1 MGCHYIVCNPIF
13 CKVIYMKKNR
23 RKTNRYEKKYETQK
37 KIVLRQLDEIEKL
50 KSSISELEIDS
61 EKRTELI
68 DSITDIRTE
77 LYEVIDDLSER
88 REEYTRLI
96 EDLKQ
101 MKMVMNQ
108 TVFKGKWR
116 LVKLLLR

>member
-1 MGCHYIVCNPIF
+1 
-13 CKVIYMKKNR
+13 MKKNR

-88 REEYTRLI
+88 RKEYTRLI
-96 EDLKQ
+96 EDLRQ

-116 LVKLLLR
+116 LIKLLLR

>member
-1 MGCHYIVCNPIF
+1 
-13 CKVIYMKKNR
+13 MKKNR

-77 LYEVIDDLSER
+77 LYEVIDNLSER

-96 EDLKQ
+96 EDLRQ
-101 MKMVMNQ
+101 MKIVMNQ

-116 LVKLLLR
+116 LIKLLLR

>member
-1 MGCHYIVCNPIF
+1 
-13 CKVIYMKKNR
+13 MKKNR

-37 KIVLRQLDEIEKL
+37 KIVLRQLDEIKKL
-50 KSSISELEIDS
+50 ESSISELEIDS

-96 EDLKQ
+96 QDLRQ

-116 LVKLLLR
+116 LIKLLLR

>member
-1 MGCHYIVCNPIF
+1 MNF
-13 CKVIYMKKNR
+13 CLYQ
-23 RKTNRYEKKYETQK
+23 EYETKK

-50 KSSISELEIDS
+50 KSSIFELEIDS

-96 EDLKQ
+96 EDLRQ

-116 LVKLLLR
+116 LIKLLLR

>member
-1 MGCHYIVCNPIF
+1 
-13 CKVIYMKKNR
+13 MKKNR

-50 KSSISELEIDS
+50 ESSISELEIDS

-96 EDLKQ
+96 QDLRQ

-116 LVKLLLR
+116 LIKLLLR

>member
-1 MGCHYIVCNPIF
+1 
-13 CKVIYMKKNR
+13 MKKNR

-108 TVFKGKWR
+108 TVFKGKWK

>member
-1 MGCHYIVCNPIF
+1 
-13 CKVIYMKKNR
+13 MKKNR

-88 REEYTRLI
+88 REEYTHLI
-96 EDLKQ
+96 EDLRQ

-108 TVFKGKWR
+108 IVFKGKWR
-116 LVKLLLR
+116 LIKLLLR

>member
-1 MGCHYIVCNPIF
+1 
-13 CKVIYMKKNR
+13 MKKNR

-37 KIVLRQLDEIEKL
+37 KIVVRQLDEIEKL

-96 EDLKQ
+96 EDLRQ

-116 LVKLLLR
+116 LIKLLLR

>member
-1 MGCHYIVCNPIF
+1 
-13 CKVIYMKKNR
+13 MKKNR

-50 KSSISELEIDS
+50 ESSISELEIDS

-96 EDLKQ
+96 QDLRQ
-101 MKMVMNQ
+101 MKIVMNQ

-116 LVKLLLR
+116 LIKLLLR

>member
-1 MGCHYIVCNPIF
+1 
-13 CKVIYMKKNR
+13 MKKNQ

-77 LYEVIDDLSER
+77 LYEVIDDLSEK

-96 EDLKQ
+96 EDLRQ

-116 LVKLLLR
+116 LIKLLLR

>member
-1 MGCHYIVCNPIF
+1 
-13 CKVIYMKKNR
+13 MKKNR

-96 EDLKQ
+96 EDLRQ
-101 MKMVMNQ
+101 IKMVMNQ

-116 LVKLLLR
+116 LIKLLLR

>member
-1 MGCHYIVCNPIF
+1 
-13 CKVIYMKKNR
+13 MKKNR

-77 LYEVIDDLSER
+77 LYEVINDLSER

>member
-1 MGCHYIVCNPIF
+1 
-13 CKVIYMKKNR
+13 MKKNR

-77 LYEVIDDLSER
+77 LYEVIDDLSEK
-88 REEYTRLI
+88 REEYIRLI
-96 EDLKQ
+96 EDLRQ

-116 LVKLLLR
+116 LIKLLLR

>member
-1 MGCHYIVCNPIF
+1 
-13 CKVIYMKKNR
+13 MKKNR

-61 EKRTELI
+61 EKRIELI

-96 EDLKQ
+96 EDLRQ
-101 MKMVMNQ
+101 MEMVMNQ

-116 LVKLLLR
+116 LIKLLLR

>member
-1 MGCHYIVCNPIF
+1 
-13 CKVIYMKKNR
+13 MKKNR

-96 EDLKQ
+96 EDLRQ

-116 LVKLLLR
+116 LIKLLLG

>member
-1 MGCHYIVCNPIF
+1 
-13 CKVIYMKKNR
+13 MKKNR
-23 RKTNRYEKKYETQK
+23 RKTNKYEKKYETQK

-77 LYEVIDDLSER
+77 LYEIIDDLGEK
-88 REEYTRLI
+88 REEYTRLV
-96 EDLKQ
+96 EDLRQ

-116 LVKLLLR
+116 LIKLLLR

>member
-1 MGCHYIVCNPIF
+1 
-13 CKVIYMKKNR
+13 MKKNR

-50 KSSISELEIDS
+50 ESSISELEIDS

>member
-1 MGCHYIVCNPIF
+1 
-13 CKVIYMKKNR
+13 MKKNR

-50 KSSISELEIDS
+50 ESSISELEIDS

-77 LYEVIDDLSER
+77 LYEVIDDLSEK

-96 EDLKQ
+96 QDLRQ

-116 LVKLLLR
+116 LIKLLLR

>member
-1 MGCHYIVCNPIF
+1 
-13 CKVIYMKKNR
+13 MKKNR

-96 EDLKQ
+96 EDLRQ

-108 TVFKGKWR
+108 TVFKGKWG
-116 LVKLLLR
+116 LIKLLLR

>member
-1 MGCHYIVCNPIF
+1 
-13 CKVIYMKKNR
+13 MKKNR

-96 EDLKQ
+96 EDLRQ

-116 LVKLLLR
+116 LIKLLLR

>member
-1 MGCHYIVCNPIF
+1 
-13 CKVIYMKKNR
+13 MKKNR

-77 LYEVIDDLSER
+77 LYEVIDDLSEK

-96 EDLKQ
+96 EDLRQ

-108 TVFKGKWR
+108 TVFKGKWK
-116 LVKLLLR
+116 LIKLLLR

>member
-1 MGCHYIVCNPIF
+1 
-13 CKVIYMKKNR
+13 MKKNR

-96 EDLKQ
+96 EDLRQ
-101 MKMVMNQ
+101 MKIVMNQ

-116 LVKLLLR
+116 LIKLLLR

>member
-1 MGCHYIVCNPIF
+1 
-13 CKVIYMKKNR
+13 MKKNR

-61 EKRTELI
+61 EKRIELI

-96 EDLKQ
+96 EDLRQ

-116 LVKLLLR
+116 LIKLLLR

>member
-1 MGCHYIVCNPIF
+1 
-13 CKVIYMKKNR
+13 MKKNR

-88 REEYTRLI
+88 REEYTCLI
-96 EDLKQ
+96 EDLRQ

-116 LVKLLLR
+116 LIKLLLR

>member
-1 MGCHYIVCNPIF
+1 MN
-13 CKVIYMKKNR
+13 KNK
-23 RKTNRYEKKYETQK
+23 KTNKYKKKYETQK
-37 KIVLRQLDEIEKL
+37 KVVLQQLDEIEKL
-50 KSSISELEIDS
+50 KSSISELKIDS
-61 EKRTELI
+61 EKRIELI

-96 EDLKQ
+96 EDLRQ

-116 LVKLLLR
+116 LIKLLLR

>member
-1 MGCHYIVCNPIF
+1 
-13 CKVIYMKKNR
+13 MKKNR

-96 EDLKQ
+96 EDLRR
-101 MKMVMNQ
+101 MRMVMNQ

-116 LVKLLLR
+116 LIKLLLR

>member
-1 MGCHYIVCNPIF
+1 
-13 CKVIYMKKNR
+13 MKKNR

-37 KIVLRQLDEIEKL
+37 NIVLRQLDEIEKL

-96 EDLKQ
+96 EDLRQ

-116 LVKLLLR
+116 LIKLLLR

>member
-1 MGCHYIVCNPIF
+1 
-13 CKVIYMKKNR
+13 MKKNR

-50 KSSISELEIDS
+50 ESSISELEIDS

-96 EDLKQ
+96 QDLRQ
-101 MKMVMNQ
+101 MKMVVNQ

-116 LVKLLLR
+116 LIKLLLR

>member
-1 MGCHYIVCNPIF
+1 
-13 CKVIYMKKNR
+13 MKKNR

-61 EKRTELI
+61 DKRTELI

-96 EDLKQ
+96 EDLRQ

-116 LVKLLLR
+116 LIKLLLR

>member
-1 MGCHYIVCNPIF
+1 
-13 CKVIYMKKNR
+13 MKKNQ
-23 RKTNRYEKKYETQK
+23 KKSNRYEKKYETQK

-96 EDLKQ
+96 EDLRQ

-116 LVKLLLR
+116 LIKLLLR

>member
-1 MGCHYIVCNPIF
+1 
-13 CKVIYMKKNR
+13 MKKNR

-88 REEYTRLI
+88 QKEYTRLI
-96 EDLKQ
+96 EDLRQ
-101 MKMVMNQ
+101 MKVVMNQ

-116 LVKLLLR
+116 LIKLLLR

>member
-1 MGCHYIVCNPIF
+1 
-13 CKVIYMKKNR
+13 MKKNR

-50 KSSISELEIDS
+50 KSYISELEIDS
-61 EKRTELI
+61 EKRIELI

-88 REEYTRLI
+88 QEEYTRLI
-96 EDLKQ
+96 EDLRQ
-101 MKMVMNQ
+101 MEMVMNQ

-116 LVKLLLR
+116 LIKLLLR

>member
-1 MGCHYIVCNPIF
+1 
-13 CKVIYMKKNR
+13 MKKNR

-77 LYEVIDDLSER
+77 LYEIIDDLGEK
-88 REEYTRLI
+88 REEYTRLV
-96 EDLKQ
+96 EDLRQ

-108 TVFKGKWR
+108 TVFKGKWK
-116 LVKLLLR
+116 LIKLLLR

>member
-1 MGCHYIVCNPIF
+1 
-13 CKVIYMKKNR
+13 MKKNR

-61 EKRTELI
+61 EKRTEFI

-96 EDLKQ
+96 EDLRQ

-116 LVKLLLR
+116 LIKLLLR

>member
-1 MGCHYIVCNPIF
+1 
-13 CKVIYMKKNR
+13 MKKNR
-23 RKTNRYEKKYETQK
+23 RKINRYEKKYETQK

-96 EDLKQ
+96 EDLRQ

-116 LVKLLLR
+116 LIKLLLR

>member
-1 MGCHYIVCNPIF
+1 
-13 CKVIYMKKNR
+13 MKKNR

-68 DSITDIRTE
+68 DSITDIRTK

-96 EDLKQ
+96 EDLRQ

-116 LVKLLLR
+116 LIKLLLR

>member
-1 MGCHYIVCNPIF
+1 
-13 CKVIYMKKNR
+13 MKKNR

-50 KSSISELEIDS
+50 KSSIFELEIDS

>member
-1 MGCHYIVCNPIF
+1 
-13 CKVIYMKKNR
+13 MKKNR

-96 EDLKQ
+96 EDLRQ
-101 MKMVMNQ
+101 MKVVMNQ

-116 LVKLLLR
+116 LIKLLLR

>member
-1 MGCHYIVCNPIF
+1 
-13 CKVIYMKKNR
+13 MKKNR

-37 KIVLRQLDEIEKL
+37 NIVLRQLDEIEKL